1 MCKSNIIHSQ
11 SAKKCEDCYGLE
23 NTKNHNLGGRKMNN
37 IKQAIIKL
45 ETILENG
52 NEKENRLFV
61 KYNTIKNILDL
72 LEKDQELKIIEME
85 VELNGVEDSIENAA
99 LLEKRLSEAKSLV
112 EDLAN
117 TINSLE
123 IKVK

>member
-1 MCKSNIIHSQ
+1 
-11 SAKKCEDCYGLE
+11 
-23 NTKNHNLGGRKMNN
+23 MNN

-72 LEKDQELKIIEME
+72 LEKDQELKIIYKGAN
-85 VELNGVEDSIENAA
+85 ELENDLSKVFLMNSNDVLYIEF
-99 LLEKRLSEAKSLV
+99 
-112 EDLAN
+112 
-117 TINSLE
+117 TI
-123 IKVK
+123 

>member
-1 MCKSNIIHSQ
+1 
-11 SAKKCEDCYGLE
+11 
-23 NTKNHNLGGRKMNN
+23 MNN

-52 NEKENRLFV
+52 NAIEGGTFV
-61 KYNTIKNILDL
+61 KYSVIKNILDL
-72 LEKDQELKIIEME
+72 LEKDQELKIIKME
-85 VELNGVEDSIENAA
+85 VELNGVDDSIENAT
-99 LLEKRLSEAKSLV
+99 LLGTRLSEANSLA
-112 EDLAN
+112 EELAR

>member
-1 MCKSNIIHSQ
+1 
-11 SAKKCEDCYGLE
+11 
-23 NTKNHNLGGRKMNN
+23 MNN

-72 LEKDQELKIIEME
+72 LLEKDQELKIIEME
-85 VELNGVEDSIENAA
+85 VELNGVEDSIENAT
-99 LLEKRLSEAKSLV
+99 LLGTRLSEANSLA
-112 EDLAN
+112 EELAN

>member
-1 MCKSNIIHSQ
+1 
-11 SAKKCEDCYGLE
+11 
-23 NTKNHNLGGRKMNN
+23 
-37 IKQAIIKL
+37 
-45 ETILENG
+45 
-52 NEKENRLFV
+52 LFV

-99 LLEKRLSEAKSLV
+99 LLETRLSEAKSLV
-112 EDLAN
+112 EDLAS

-123 IKVK
+123 IKVNSKEEIRESEKSLKLRYFSNPISDF

>member
-1 MCKSNIIHSQ
+1 
-11 SAKKCEDCYGLE
+11 
-23 NTKNHNLGGRKMNN
+23 MNN

-85 VELNGVEDSIENAA
+85 VELNGVEDSIENAT
-99 LLEKRLSEAKSLV
+99 LLGTRLSEANSLA
-112 EDLAN
+112 EELAN

-123 IKVK
+123 IKVNSKEEIRESEKSLKLRYFSNPISDF

>member
-1 MCKSNIIHSQ
+1 
-11 SAKKCEDCYGLE
+11 
-23 NTKNHNLGGRKMNN
+23 MNN

-52 NEKENRLFV
+52 NAIESGSFV
-61 KYNTIKNILDL
+61 KNSVIKNILNL

-99 LLEKRLSEAKSLV
+99 LLEKRLSEAESLV
-112 EDLAN
+112 EDLAS

-123 IKVK
+123 IKVNSKEEIREAEKSIKLRHFATPSTDF

>member
-1 MCKSNIIHSQ
+1 GS
-11 SAKKCEDCYGLE
+11 
-23 NTKNHNLGGRKMNN
+23 
-37 IKQAIIKL
+37 
-45 ETILENG
+45 
-52 NEKENRLFV
+52 FV
-61 KYNTIKNILDL
+61 KYSVIKNILNL

-112 EDLAN
+112 EDLAS

-123 IKVK
+123 IKVNSKEEIREAEKSIKLRHFATPSTDF

>member
-1 MCKSNIIHSQ
+1 
-11 SAKKCEDCYGLE
+11 
-23 NTKNHNLGGRKMNN
+23 MNN

-85 VELNGVEDSIENAA
+85 VELSGVDDSIENAT
-99 LLEKRLSEAKSLV
+99 LLGTRLSEANSLAEELV
-112 EDLAN
+112 R

>member
-1 MCKSNIIHSQ
+1 
-11 SAKKCEDCYGLE
+11 
-23 NTKNHNLGGRKMNN
+23 MNN

-52 NEKENRLFV
+52 NAIESGSFV

-72 LEKDQELKIIEME
+72 LEKDQELKIIKME

-99 LLEKRLSEAKSLV
+99 LLEKRLSEANSLA
-112 EDLAN
+112 EELAR

>member
-1 MCKSNIIHSQ
+1 
-11 SAKKCEDCYGLE
+11 
-23 NTKNHNLGGRKMNN
+23 MNN

-52 NEKENRLFV
+52 NAIESGSFV
-61 KYNTIKNILDL
+61 KNSVIKNILDL

>member
-1 MCKSNIIHSQ
+1 
-11 SAKKCEDCYGLE
+11 
-23 NTKNHNLGGRKMNN
+23 MNN

-99 LLEKRLSEAKSLV
+99 LLETRLSEAKSLV

-123 IKVK
+123 IKVNSKEEIRESEKSLKLRYFSNPISDF

>member
-1 MCKSNIIHSQ
+1 
-11 SAKKCEDCYGLE
+11 
-23 NTKNHNLGGRKMNN
+23 MNN

-52 NEKENRLFV
+52 NAIESGSFV

-72 LEKDQELKIIEME
+72 LEKDQELKIIKME

>member
-1 MCKSNIIHSQ
+1 
-11 SAKKCEDCYGLE
+11 
-23 NTKNHNLGGRKMNN
+23 MNN

-52 NEKENRLFV
+52 NEIENRLFV

-72 LEKDQELKIIEME
+72 LEKDQELKIIKME
-85 VELNGVEDSIENAA
+85 VELNGVDDSIENAA

-112 EDLAN
+112 EDLAS

-123 IKVK
+123 IKVNSKEEIREAEKSIKLRHFATPSTDF

>member
-1 MCKSNIIHSQ
+1 
-11 SAKKCEDCYGLE
+11 
-23 NTKNHNLGGRKMNN
+23 MNN

-52 NEKENRLFV
+52 KAIESGSFV
-61 KYNTIKNILDL
+61 KYSVIKNILNL

-112 EDLAN
+112 EDLAS

-123 IKVK
+123 IKVNSKEEIREAEKSIKLRHFATPSTDF

>member
-1 MCKSNIIHSQ
+1 
-11 SAKKCEDCYGLE
+11 
-23 NTKNHNLGGRKMNN
+23 MNN

-52 NEKENRLFV
+52 NAIESGSFV
-61 KYNTIKNILDL
+61 KYSVIKNILDL
-72 LEKDQELKIIEME
+72 LEKDQELKIIEMK
-85 VELNGVEDSIENAA
+85 VELNGVEDSMENAT
-99 LLEKRLSEAKSLV
+99 LLGMRLSEANSLA
-112 EDLAN
+112 EELAN

>member
-1 MCKSNIIHSQ
+1 
-11 SAKKCEDCYGLE
+11 
-23 NTKNHNLGGRKMNN
+23 MNN

-52 NEKENRLFV
+52 NAIERGSFV
-61 KYNTIKNILDL
+61 KYSVIKNILNL

>member
-1 MCKSNIIHSQ
+1 
-11 SAKKCEDCYGLE
+11 
-23 NTKNHNLGGRKMNN
+23 MNN

-52 NEKENRLFV
+52 NAIESGSFV
-61 KYNTIKNILDL
+61 KNSVIKNILNL
-72 LEKDQELKIIEME
+72 LEKDQELKIIEMK
-85 VELNGVEDSIENAA
+85 VELNGVEDSIENAT

-112 EDLAN
+112 EDLAS

>member
-1 MCKSNIIHSQ
+1 
-11 SAKKCEDCYGLE
+11 
-23 NTKNHNLGGRKMNN
+23 MNN

-52 NEKENRLFV
+52 NAIEGGTFV
-61 KYNTIKNILDL
+61 KYSVIKNILDL
-72 LEKDQELKIIEME
+72 LKKDQELKIVEME
-85 VELNGVEDSIENAA
+85 LELNGVEDSIEKAT

-112 EDLAN
+112 EDLAS

-123 IKVK
+123 IKVNSKEEIREAEKSIKLRHFATPSTDF

>member
-1 MCKSNIIHSQ
+1 
-11 SAKKCEDCYGLE
+11 
-23 NTKNHNLGGRKMNN
+23 MNN

-85 VELNGVEDSIENAA
+85 V
-99 LLEKRLSEAKSLV
+99 
-112 EDLAN
+112 
-117 TINSLE
+117 
-123 IKVK
+123 

>member
-1 MCKSNIIHSQ
+1 
-11 SAKKCEDCYGLE
+11 
-23 NTKNHNLGGRKMNN
+23 
-37 IKQAIIKL
+37 
-45 ETILENG
+45 
-52 NEKENRLFV
+52 
-61 KYNTIKNILDL
+61 

-99 LLEKRLSEAKSLV
+99 LLEKRLSEANSLA
-112 EDLAN
+112 EELAN